1 MAGPTFPARHL
12 DNPVLDVPL
21 KRAET
26 ILSHRK
32 KILKPGK
39 TVRQAITL
47 VPLGL
52 SAFEEKKHKDTARAL
67 LYAETHMGVNLD
79 TVKPLYPEDYPA
91 LMHKSLR
98 DRYTLE
104 KIILASEATVMPII
118 SAHVQAMATETS
130 RNPEPLPRSFYTEDI
145 IDEASTEEVYRQH
158 VETFTTK
165 RAQGYDGPILS
176 KFTTSSAIVTEEI
189 CVIKFHS
196 SQDETYVLTYEQLL
210 LLQDTAMMRKNALLA
225 CSVIYPNDKMLP
237 KLAQKS
243 FAWQERGLLLYGNL
257 GYELVK
263 TTEPLSKG
271 YMSRAAEDPM
281 AGEGDSFEFLMDKVR
296 LKESAIRDSL
306 GLPAFPPIVTE
317 EAEDGTAIDPLKPRT
332 LSPYLADKYHAEI
345 MFPTDELYQVVELF
359 GLQKFT
365 GHPLVNPYLG
375 GRTAADHAR
384 SPDTTLP
391 SDAKLHTAM
400 LCHMFTKAFTLRHHR
415 WPALKF
421 SQEGTRLQA
430 LYETQTLDFSL
441 QSYDRGDWEYARF
454 GKEFELDWYE
464 KYLELFDDKSIS
476 LYLEEKHYQWDG
488 GIPTSQ
494 RRLLIE
500 LLMRKRFS
508 LRDVIEAIED
518 DNIPIR
524 WFICSLYPKEREFKL
539 AARMFAMFCLE
550 VRAAFAAHEA
560 NIAEHILPYFP
571 QITMTEDKMSIHKR
585 FMEMTKPYAG
595 EDTIKLLLE
604 LDLSAWNLRWRKAV
618 VNGWGAALNDLF
630 GLKRLF
636 TFGHDFFPKCCF
648 MVRVNG
654 CRPDG
659 VELLYPPESDL
670 CWGGYPGGGIPHLGG
685 LEGILQKLWSICTVG
700 VSAQA
705 LEGLSV
711 QYTITDQGDN
721 IIVTITES
729 RAHETPLRDQLHAT
743 ANLILQRHKDFFARV
758 HQDLKPYECL
768 KSSRVI
774 TYSKIVYINGMD
786 YPTMLKAL
794 SRIYPSSASDFPS
807 YEAYIAS
814 CFSGTYTAAEQC
826 KRPER
831 CYWLGLLHASYF
843 ISRTGQFG
851 GAYET
856 LLSNA
861 HEARSPRSVRIQLIW
876 PSEIGGM
883 AIIGPYAYLYKG
895 GGDPLS
901 KSLASLKMLQAF
913 LPEAREVIGV
923 MRDPKLYT
931 RNPKVTSL
939 LQDPYGLPITK
950 PTSPE
955 DSVAQ
960 ETLSVVRSLCQNED
974 INAVL
979 NFANDSYEEE
989 VTKIISTLHPF
1000 NPVIARDLLDSSAMG
1015 SVRSIK
1021 KMFLKTHTVQQLS
1034 RKSADTDIISE
1045 MLQAGRERI
1054 SWMIRL
1060 SLHARGQFGMIGSLF
1075 KEVLAL
1081 RSRWDVSGVK
1091 PIGIT
1096 SYLPIDFQLVPSI
1109 RSSVPGVRGEL
1120 RATGADIFYTKG
1132 QSPAF
1137 YGSRTKSKISPH
1149 GFKIVGRGYA
1159 TSALRSIQTIMSWS
1173 DHSEGILKLLDY
1185 LSETRCGIPI
1195 SPYRPLVDEQA
1206 GGEWGHRYESR
1217 IGERDAY
1224 VLGQAGSASSILVDT
1239 NHMGYLSGTT
1249 TDYPIMYQE
1258 FILYMIAM
1266 ISYVW
1271 DHSRDDTY
1279 LSYTLI
1285 MGDEQ
1290 LEPMNVQ
1297 PFGLPAHEDLP
1308 PVPQGILL
1316 IQDETIM
1323 IQRIG
1328 GPLWSSNIPVHR
1340 AVDTDNRFAA
1350 VICEMH
1356 RALGTARFVE
1366 GLLDHTVQQVSL
1378 KIGLPELVGMGME
1391 LFLKSAACV
1400 AIDFISGIYFSGTHS
1415 DRFGRSSNY
1424 VVQRVGSLL
1433 VGAIAKYLLHPHL
1446 ADDPVIAGLCIGPTL
1461 KYDRRYSPTRALIAE
1476 LGRYVRLLFFGS
1488 RSIYYTMPVTIFA
1501 SEGDG
1506 ATLSAIIRLLRRRA
1520 LQAMVSSTITK
1531 DDASFIV
1538 GSTIRRM
1545 VRGGHNT
1552 EADKITGFRAIL
1564 LTYDRHRRG
1573 RHLVSGAASS
1583 VAVKVALSAEGSR
1596 IYGSSLSA
1604 EEVIRTYRGELSK
1617 RAKANRMRIE
1627 EPCSMEIASVSITNA
1642 AIPPLGQTWTDT
1654 MITRLSET
1662 KGRAFS
1668 YGSGAFRTWLVLSSM
1683 FKDKTVLIVG
1693 SGLGGAAAAALLG
1706 GSDRV
1711 IGHDLRA
1718 DFPSDVSMSSYLPPL
1733 VRLYTDKK
1741 KFEQSELT
1749 LATSGD
1755 WFNPSVSYT
1764 LCNYVS
1770 DQYILVLDISTSLGF
1785 TEEVLKPLVSHSFS
1799 GEVLVRIVADPA
1811 VHINVVG
1818 TIIQI
1823 GVLLRCWEWTRV
1835 SDRLERVYH
1844 IRVTKKAWPLLRTGG
1859 IILDPIML
1867 RQPRE
1872 IFTAVPLAAYLAAP
1886 LGGLTGNTIRTSFL
1900 SCIETFSLM
1909 LSMHHSK
1916 PTFNE
1921 WTEVLHS
1928 IIIIEWLCL
1937 LHDEEV
1943 IPVIRESTSIGLFR
1957 SMLHPSVLVQS
1968 TPNLLR
1974 LAANTGF
1981 RLIGHLD
1988 SPVTASAWLSR
1999 TRRRPL

>member
-1 MAGPTFPARHL
+1 MVGPTFPSRHL
-12 DNPVLDVPL
+12 DNPILDVPL

-26 ILSHRK
+26 ILRHRTK
-32 KILKPGK
+32 VNQPGK
-39 TVRQAITL
+39 TIRQAITL

-52 SAFEEKKHKDTARAL
+52 SAFEEKKHREVAHAL
-67 LYAETHMGVNLD
+67 LHAETHLKVNLD
-79 TVKPLYPEDYPA
+79 TVVPLHPELYPP
-91 LMHKSLR
+91 LMNKGLK
-98 DRYTLE
+98 DRVTLE
-104 KIILASEATVMPII
+104 KIIRSSEATVMPII
-118 SAHVQAMATETS
+118 RAHVQSLASLTS
-130 RNPEPLPRSFYTEDI
+130 KNPEPLPGSFYTDDI
-145 IDEASTEEVYRQH
+145 INEAATEEVYRQH

-165 RAQGYDGPILS
+165 RAQGNEGPILS
-176 KFTTSSAIVTEEI
+176 TFSTSSAVITDEI
-189 CVIKFHS
+189 CVIKFHDAL
-196 SQDETYVLTYEQLL
+196 DETYVMTYEQLL
-210 LLQDTAMMRKNALLA
+210 MLQDTAMMRKNALLA
-225 CSVIYPNDKMLP
+225 SSVIYPNDTLLP
-237 KLAQKS
+237 KLSQRS
-243 FAWQERGLLLYGNL
+243 FAWQERALYLYGNA
-257 GYELVK
+257 GYEIVK

-271 YMSRAAEDPM
+271 YMSRAADDPM
-281 AGEGDSFEFLMDKVR
+281 AGDDDSFEFLMDKVR
-296 LKESAIRDSL
+296 CKESTIREEM
-306 GLPAFPPIVTE
+306 GLAAYPPILTAQDDDGE
-317 EAEDGTAIDPLKPRT
+317 PEDPFTPKYD
-332 LSPYLADKYHAEI
+332 SPYMADRYHAEVMYPCQEI
-345 MFPTDELYQVVELF
+345 YQVVELF
-359 GLQKFT
+359 GLQKFS

-400 LCHMFTKAFTLRHHR
+400 LSHMFTKAFTLRHHR
-415 WPALKF
+415 WPHMKF

-441 QSYDRGDWEYARF
+441 ESYDREDWEHARF
-454 GKEFELDWYE
+454 GKEFELDWYD
-464 KYLELFDDKSIS
+464 KFLELFDDKSIS

-488 GIPTSQ
+488 GAPTSQ

-500 LLMRKRFS
+500 LLLRRKFS
-508 LRDVIEAIED
+508 LREVIEAIEE

-524 WFICSLYPKEREFKL
+524 WFICSLYPKEREFKI

-550 VRAAFAAHEA
+550 IRAAFAAHEA

-571 QITMTEDKMSIHKR
+571 QITMTEDKMSVHKR
-585 FMEMTKPYAG
+585 FMEMTRPYAG

-604 LDLSAWNLRWRKAV
+604 LDLSAWNLRWRRSV
-618 VNGWGAALNDLF
+618 VNGWGSVLNDLF
-630 GLKRLF
+630 GLKRFF

-670 CWGGYPGGGIPHLGG
+670 CWGGYPGGGLPHSGG
-685 LEGILQKLWSICTVG
+685 LEGILQKLWSICTIG

-729 RAHETPLRDQLHAT
+729 RAHETPLREQLHRT
-743 ANLILQRHKDFFARV
+743 ANLILERHRDFFARV

-774 TYSKIVYINGMD
+774 TYSKVVYINGMD
-786 YPTMLKAL
+786 FPTMLKAL

-814 CFSGTYTAAEQC
+814 CFSGTYTASEQC

-843 ISRTGQFG
+843 ISRTGQYG
-851 GAYET
+851 GAYER
-856 LLSNA
+856 LLSGA
-861 HEARSPRSVRIQLIW
+861 HEARSPRSIRIQLIW

-883 AIIGPYAYLYKG
+883 AIIGPYSYLYKG

-901 KSLASLKMLQAF
+901 KSLASLKMLQTY

-923 MRDPKLYT
+923 MRDSRLYSKD
-931 RNPKVTSL
+931 PKVASL

-955 DSVAQ
+955 DAVAQ
-960 ETLSVVRSLCQNED
+960 ETLSVVKSLCRNED

-979 NFANDSYEEE
+979 NFANDAYEEE
-989 VTKIISTLHPF
+989 VIKIISTLNPF
-1000 NPVIARDLLDSSAMG
+1000 NPVVARDLLDSSAMG

-1034 RKSADTDIISE
+1034 RKAEDTDIISE
-1045 MLQAGRERI
+1045 MLKAGRDRI
-1054 SWMIRL
+1054 NWMIRL
-1060 SLHARGQFGMIGSLF
+1060 SLHARGEFGLIDSLYS
-1075 KEVLAL
+1075 EVMTL
-1081 RSRWDVSGVK
+1081 RSRWDASGVT
-1091 PIGIT
+1091 PVGIT
-1096 SYLPIDFQLVPSI
+1096 SYLPIDFKLVPRITSDL
-1109 RSSVPGVRGEL
+1109 PGVRGEL
-1120 RATGADIFYTKG
+1120 RSKGSDIFYTRG

-1137 YGSRTKSKISPH
+1137 YGSRTKAKISPH

-1159 TSALRSIQTIMSWS
+1159 TSALRSIQSIMSWS
-1173 DHSEGILKLLDY
+1173 DNSEGILQLLDY
-1185 LSETRCGIPI
+1185 LSETRCGIAI
-1195 SPYRPLVDEQA
+1195 SPYRPLIDEQA

-1224 VLGQAGSASSILVDT
+1224 ILGQAGSASSILVDT
-1239 NHMGYLSGTT
+1239 NYIGYLSGTT
-1249 TDYPIMYQE
+1249 VDYPIMYQE
-1258 FILYMIAM
+1258 FILFMIAM

-1271 DHSRDDTY
+1271 DHSRDSTY

-1285 MGDEQ
+1285 MGDTQ

-1297 PFGLPAHEDLP
+1297 PFSLPAHDNLP

-1328 GPLWSSNIPVHR
+1328 GPLWSSDVQVHR
-1340 AVDTDNRFAA
+1340 AVGVDNRFAA

-1366 GLLDHTVQQVSL
+1366 GLLDHTVRQVSL
-1378 KIGLPELVGMGME
+1378 KIGLPELVGMGLE
-1391 LFLKSAACV
+1391 TFLKAAACV
-1400 AIDFISGIYFSGTHS
+1400 ALDFISSIYFSGPLGN
-1415 DRFGRSSNY
+1415 RFGHSSNY

-1433 VGAIAKYLLHPHL
+1433 LGAVGKYLLHPHL

-1461 KYDRRYSPTRALIAE
+1461 NYDRRYSPIRALTAE

-1488 RSIYYTMPVTIFA
+1488 RSIYYTMPVTIFS

-1506 ATLSAIIRLLRRRA
+1506 ATLSAAIRLLRRRA
-1520 LQAMVSSTITK
+1520 LQAMISSAITK

-1545 VRGGHNT
+1545 VRGGHET
-1552 EADKITGFRAIL
+1552 EAEKITHFRALL
-1564 LTYDRHRRG
+1564 LTYDQHRRG
-1573 RHLVSGAASS
+1573 RDLVSGAAST
-1583 VAVKVALSAEGSR
+1583 VAARVALSAEGSR
-1596 IYGSSLSA
+1596 VYGSSLSA
-1604 EEVIRTYRGELSK
+1604 EEVIRTYRGELSR
-1617 RAKANRMRIE
+1617 RAREQRMHRE
-1627 EPCSMEIASVSITNA
+1627 VPCPMDAATVSIANY
-1642 AIPPLGQTWTDT
+1642 IEPPSRKTKTDLV
-1654 MITRLSET
+1654 ISRLVETR
-1662 KGRAFS
+1662 GRAYS
-1668 YGSGAFRTWLVLSSM
+1668 YGSGAFRTWLVLSSL
-1683 FKDKTVLIVG
+1683 FKDRSVLIVG
-1693 SGLGGAAAAALLG
+1693 SGLGAAAAAALLG
-1706 GSDRV
+1706 GSTRV
-1711 IGHDLRA
+1711 IGHDLRV
-1718 DFPSDVSMSSYLPPL
+1718 DFPADVSMSAYLPPL

-1755 WFNPSVSYT
+1755 WFTPSVSYR
-1764 LCNYVS
+1764 LCNYMS
-1770 DQYILVLDISTSLGF
+1770 DSYLLVLDISSTDGF
-1785 TEEVLKPLVSHSFS
+1785 SEEVLKPLVMHSFP
-1799 GEVLVRIVADPA
+1799 GDVLVRIVAHPA
-1811 VHINVVG
+1811 IHTNIVG
-1818 TIIQI
+1818 TITQI
-1823 GVLLRCWEWTRV
+1823 GVLARCWEWETTQ
-1835 SDRLERVYH
+1835 DRLERVYH
-1844 IRVTKKAWPLLRTGG
+1844 IRITHPTWPLLRAGG
-1859 IILDPIML
+1859 TVLDPIRL

-1886 LGGLTGNTIRTSFL
+1886 LGGLTGSTIRTSFL
-1900 SCIETFSLM
+1900 SCIDTFKLM
-1909 LSMHHSK
+1909 LTMRHSR
-1916 PTFNE
+1916 PTYGE
-1921 WTEVLHS
+1921 WTDVLHS
-1928 IIIIEWLCL
+1928 IIIIEWLCIL
-1937 LHDEEV
+1937 YEEEI
-1943 IPVIRESTSIGLFR
+1943 IPVIRSSMVLGLFR
-1957 SMLHPSVLVQS
+1957 SLLHPTILVQAA
-1968 TPNLLR
+1968 PDLLR
-1974 LAANTGF
+1974 LAVNTGF

-1988 SPVTASAWLSR
+1988 SPVSATAWTSR
-1999 TRRRPL
+1999 TRRRPI